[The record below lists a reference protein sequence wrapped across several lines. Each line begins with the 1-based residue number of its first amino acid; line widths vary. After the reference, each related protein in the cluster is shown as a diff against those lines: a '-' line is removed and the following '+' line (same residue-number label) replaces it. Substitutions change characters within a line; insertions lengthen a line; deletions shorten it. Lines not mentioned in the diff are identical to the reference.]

1 MFTVSVETR
10 FWACH
15 QLSLPDGSKEPLHSH
30 NWMVTAEVSSE
41 KLDAMGLVMDFG
53 VLKAMA
59 EKAVCP
65 FDNRALEEHD
75 YFQQNNSS
83 AEMVAKYVYETLE
96 PQMPKGVKVVRIRVV
111 EEAGCSGTYEK

>member
-15 QLSLPDGSKEPLHSH
+15 QLTLPDGSKEPLHGH
-30 NWMVTAEVSSE
+30 NWMVTAEVASE
-41 KLDAMGLVMDFG
+41 KLDNTGLVMDFHL
-53 VLKAMA
+53 LKAMIG
-59 EKAVCP
+59 KAVCQ
-65 FDNRALEEHD
+65 FGNRALEEHD

-96 PQMPKGVKVVRIRVV
+96 PQMPKGVKVLRVRVV
-111 EEAGCSGTYEK
+111 EEAGCSGIYEK